1 MNSAAAAVKRVPRSQ
16 GYNWE
21 GGNKV
26 PGFIHYA
33 GKISGTVAGS
43 TYSGLFHVTDWLPT
57 IIGGFLAR
65 PDLVPDVVDG
75 FNQARRTAERAAM
88 RLI

>member
-1 MNSAAAAVKRVPRSQ
+1 M
-16 GYNWE
+16 
-21 GGNKV
+21 

-57 IIGGFLAR
+57 IIGGVLAR

-75 FNQARRTAERAAM
+75 FNQARRTAERAVM